1 MHCLQHSALASTHHL
16 RDLRVVSLVGS
27 VVQLR
32 FATMAQF
39 FDYRV
44 SGGTGGET
52 LTSAWCTAEPVLA
65 VASTHNAIQLF
76 SDEVSVY
83 QRRVMQPCGCAVL

>member
-1 MHCLQHSALASTHHL
+1 
-16 RDLRVVSLVGS
+16 
-27 VVQLR
+27 
-32 FATMAQF
+32 MAQF

-83 QRRVMQPCGCAVL
+83 QRRVM